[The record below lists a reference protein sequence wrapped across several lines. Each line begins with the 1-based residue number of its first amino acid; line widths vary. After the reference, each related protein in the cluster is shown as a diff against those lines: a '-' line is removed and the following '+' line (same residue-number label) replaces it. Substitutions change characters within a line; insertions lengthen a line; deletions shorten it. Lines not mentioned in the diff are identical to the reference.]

1 MKRFAAIAVALA
13 CSSAA
18 IASEYPAKPIR
29 IIAQFTPGSSTD
41 ILARIVAQK
50 MSRDWNQLPY
60 IWGPGWSP
68 EFWGKEMNGNFEPK

>member
-13 CSSAA
+13 CSNAA

-50 MSRDWNQLPY
+50 MSRDWNQQVE
-60 IWGPGWSP
+60 IGRAHV
-68 EFWGKEMNGNFEPK
+68 